1 MAGIFGTKGVWSM
14 GFDMSPTASAV
25 FTGGG
30 SASPNLGSA
39 NSANTAYGFG
49 FAWNLNNQFSVIN
62 LNANLATLWLGFWV
76 KLAALPGTN
85 QRMIAFYD
93 HAGTIQCNLRVYS
106 DGHFAFCQGS
116 GTTLIVGTSA
126 SATGLISANTYCHI
140 QVKITINNTTGEV
153 GLVVNDTGSHT
164 TAISATG
171 LNTRSSTNNEV
182 SQVEFNSVINGNC
195 YYDDVWMLDNSAA
208 SPLNTYLGIK
218 QCKGEKA
225 SANSGTSGHNQWA
238 PTNPQN
244 DNHLNVGNA
253 PFNSAQYNAA
263 MTPGQYDMFP
273 FPSLAAVSV
282 SFVTAWVEC
291 GLENAGAPHTVKIEC
306 DSGGT
311 IAESASIT
319 PGVVATPTFT
329 NECFIVDPATSSAW
343 TVSAA
348 QAAELGLKIN
358 T

>member
-1 MAGIFGTKGVWSM
+1 MGGIFGTKGVWSM

-49 FAWNLNNQFSVIN
+49 FSWNLNNQFSVIN
-62 LNANLATLWLGFWV
+62 LNTNQATVILGFWV
-76 KLAALPGTN
+76 KVAALPATN
-85 QRMIAFYD
+85 QRMLAFYD
-93 HAGTIQCNLRVYS
+93 GATIQCNLRVYS
-106 DGHFAFCQGS
+106 DGHFQLCSGS
-116 GTTLIVGTSA
+116 GTTTLGSA
-126 SATGLISANTYCHI
+126 SATGLIAANTWCHV
-140 QVKITINNTTGEV
+140 QVKITINNTTGVIE
-153 GLVVNDTGSHT
+153 LVVNDTGSHT
-164 TAISATG
+164 LAINSTG
-171 LNTRSSTNNEV
+171 LNNRSSANNFLN
-182 SQVEFNSVINGNC
+182 QIEFNSMINGNC
-195 YYDDVWMLDNSAA
+195 YYDDLWILDTSAA

-253 PFNSAQYNAA
+253 PFSSSQYNAA
-263 MTPGQYDMFP
+263 MTPGQYDMFA
-273 FPSLAAVSV
+273 FPTLAAVSV

-319 PGVVATPTFT
+319 PGVVATPSFV

-348 QAAELGLKIN
+348 QSAELGLKIA